1 MNDIGLSD
9 LIHYA
14 YDHVDYYHK
23 IIDANNID
31 ISLIKASE
39 DLSVLPILSKDKI
52 QENSMAFVSDEY
64 QKYPKNE
71 NIVLKRTSGSTGK
84 YLKIFWDYKDD
95 IKSLMPLWILRSH
108 LYGIDPDMKWCSFYS
123 SMYEGNK
130 IKQLMPRELDING
143 RHMGFSK
150 IGLTYDK
157 IAEVYKEIIS
167 FNPDWLLLQPSIAY
181 LMAQIVKQYNM
192 KIPSNLKHIELS
204 GEYLFDSYRQQI
216 QDVFGIEP
224 VNQYGCNE
232 ANEIA
237 YECKCRNMHVIENNV
252 IVEVL
257 KDGKPVLNE
266 EGDIYITSLK
276 NYAMPFIRYETGDRG
291 ILKTEHN
298 CKCGN
303 KSPVLVILSGRSSDY
318 ITLENGE
325 KLNSYVL
332 INIIE
337 YTNENMS
344 SAIKQF
350 QIIQTDINCFNVNLV
365 IKKAYSGWNDAI
377 IECFLDNIHEEA
389 LKEAEWKFNF
399 SDNICPDELTGK
411 YKYFI
416 NTLN

>member
-95 IKSLMPLWILRSH
+95 IKSLMPLWILRSR
-108 LYGIDPDMKWCSFYS
+108 LYGIVPDMKWCSFYS

-130 IKQLMPRELDING
+130 IKQLMPRELDMNG

>member
-39 DLSVLPILSKDKI
+39 NLSVLPILSKDKI

-130 IKQLMPRELDING
+130 IKQLMPRELDMNG

>member
-39 DLSVLPILSKDKI
+39 NLSVLPILSKDKI

-130 IKQLMPRELDING
+130 IKQLMPRELDMNG

-266 EGDIYITSLK
+266 EGEIYITSLK

>member
-95 IKSLMPLWILRSH
+95 IKSLMPLWILRSR
-108 LYGIDPDMKWCSFYS
+108 LYGIDPDMTWCSFYS

-130 IKQLMPRELDING
+130 IKQLMPRELDMNG

>member
-39 DLSVLPILSKDKI
+39 NLSVLPILSKDKI

-95 IKSLMPLWILRSH
+95 IKSLMPLWILRSR

-130 IKQLMPRELDING
+130 IKQLMPRELDMNG

-257 KDGKPVLNE
+257 KDGKLVLNE

>member
-39 DLSVLPILSKDKI
+39 NLSVLPILSKDKI

-95 IKSLMPLWILRSH
+95 IKSLMPLWILRSR

-130 IKQLMPRELDING
+130 IKQLMPRELDMNG

>member
-95 IKSLMPLWILRSH
+95 IKSLMPLWILRSR

-276 NYAMPFIRYETGDRG
+276 NYAMPFIRYETGDR
-291 ILKTEHN
+291 
-298 CKCGN
+298 
-303 KSPVLVILSGRSSDY
+303 
-318 ITLENGE
+318 
-325 KLNSYVL
+325 
-332 INIIE
+332 
-337 YTNENMS
+337 
-344 SAIKQF
+344 
-350 QIIQTDINCFNVNLV
+350 
-365 IKKAYSGWNDAI
+365 
-377 IECFLDNIHEEA
+377 
-389 LKEAEWKFNF
+389 
-399 SDNICPDELTGK
+399 
-411 YKYFI
+411 
-416 NTLN
+416 

>member
-14 YDHVDYYHK
+14 YEHVDYYHK
-23 IIDANNID
+23 IIDENKID
-31 ISLIKASE
+31 ITSIKASE

-95 IKSLMPLWILRSH
+95 IKSLMPLWILRSR

-130 IKQLMPRELDING
+130 IKQLMPRELDMNG

-216 QDVFGIEP
+216 QEVFGIEP

-252 IVEVL
+252 VVEVL

-303 KSPVLVILSGRSSDY
+303 KSPVLVVLSGRSSDF

-350 QIIQTDINCFNVNLV
+350 QIIQTAVNCFNVNLV
-365 IKKAYSGWNDAI
+365 IKKAYSGWKDAI

>member
-95 IKSLMPLWILRSH
+95 IKSLMPLWILRSR

-181 LMAQIVKQYNM
+181 LIAQIVKQYNM

-303 KSPVLVILSGRSSDY
+303 KSPVLVILSGRSSDF